1 MPGLYKQ
8 KTTHSKPDLS
18 PAAIHKEVTK
28 KTLQKPYVLYPLA
41 AGLLGGLA
49 AVVLEPAA
57 YLVIPAIIGALAG
70 AGAWIYDMTL
80 RRQFHA
86 GEYLKKIHAILE
98 SDRKDSLKRLKL
110 ALQDVEA
117 EAELNQL
124 QRLQA
129 KYDTFEELLRRKLNP
144 GELSFNRYLS
154 MAEQVFLA
162 ALDNLKHIADIKKSI
177 AAIDEKHIR
186 KRIGKLG
193 NAASDSASLNQER
206 EALMQRLQL
215 LQQQRDKIQ
224 TLMTQNEAAMTKMD
238 EVMAAVAEMT
248 TTNRR
253 ATMDIEDAMMELERL
268 AQRGVDYSKH

>member
-1 MPGLYKQ
+1 MPGLHEQ
-8 KTTHSKPDLS
+8 KTRSKPDLS
-18 PAAIHKEVTK
+18 PAAISKEVTK
-28 KTLQKPYVLYPLA
+28 KTIQKPYVLYPLA

-49 AVVLEPAA
+49 AVLLEPSA
-57 YLVIPAIIGALAG
+57 YLVAPAIIGILTG

-86 GEYLKKIHAILE
+86 GEYLQKIHTLLE
-98 SDRKDSLKRLKL
+98 SDRKDSLKHLELTLR
-110 ALQDVEA
+110 DVEA

-129 KYDTFEELLRRKLNP
+129 KYDTFEELLRRKLSP

-186 KRIGKLG
+186 KRIAKLE
-193 NAASDSASLNQER
+193 AANSASLIQER

-215 LQQQRDKIQ
+215 LQQQRGKIQ
-224 TLMTQNEAAMTKMD
+224 ALLTRNEAAMTRMD

-253 ATMDIEDAMMELERL
+253 ATMDLEDAMMELDRL
-268 AQRGVDYSKH
+268 AQRSTDYSKH

>member
-1 MPGLYKQ
+1 MPGLYQQ
-8 KTTHSKPDLS
+8 KRRSKPDLS
-18 PAAIHKEVTK
+18 PAAISKEVTK
-28 KTLQKPYVLYPLA
+28 KTIQKPYVLYPLA

-49 AVVLEPAA
+49 AVVLEPSA

-86 GEYLKKIHAILE
+86 GEYLKRIHAILE
-98 SDRKDSLKRLKL
+98 SDRKDSLKHLEL

-162 ALDNLKHIADIKKSI
+162 ALDNLKQIADIKKSI
-177 AAIDEKHIR
+177 TAIDEKHIR
-186 KRIGKLG
+186 SRIDKLG
-193 NAASDSASLNQER
+193 NVASASASVNQER
-206 EALMQRLQL
+206 EALTQRLQL
-215 LQQQRDKIQ
+215 LQHQRDKIQ
-224 TLMTQNEAAMTKMD
+224 TLITRNEAAMTKMD
-238 EVMAAVAEMT
+238 EVMAAITGMHTA
-248 TTNRR
+248 NRR
-253 ATMDIEDAMMELERL
+253 ATMDMEDAMMELERL
-268 AQRGVDYSKH
+268 AQRSADYSKH

>member
-8 KTTHSKPDLS
+8 KTRSKPDLS
-18 PAAIHKEVTK
+18 PAAIQRAVTK
-28 KTLQKPYVLYPLA
+28 KTIQKPYVLYPLA
-41 AGLLGGLA
+41 VGLLGGLA
-49 AVVLEPAA
+49 AVVLEPSA
-57 YLVIPAIIGALAG
+57 YLVIPAIIGAMAG

-98 SDRKDSLKRLKL
+98 SDRKDSLKHLKL
-110 ALQDVEA
+110 TLQDVDA

-162 ALDNLKHIADIKKSI
+162 ALDNLKRIADIKKSI

-186 KRIGKLG
+186 QRIGKLS
-193 NAASDSASLNQER
+193 ADVSVPASLNQER
-206 EALMQRLQL
+206 EALTQRLQL
-215 LQQQRDKIQ
+215 LQLQRDKIQ
-224 TLMTQNEAAMTKMD
+224 ALMTQNETAMTNMD
-238 EVMAAVAEMT
+238 EVMAAIAEMN

-253 ATMDIEDAMMELERL
+253 ATMDMEDAMLELERL
-268 AQRGVDYSKH
+268 AQRSADYSKH